1 MLRPSA
7 FQNNGN
13 TETASSSKSILRPSS
28 FQLAPSSLSASNSFS
43 NKSECSDE
51 PSTTSL
57 SDSPF
62 ELKEQKQTPSTSQN
76 EATNKEDD
84 SKISSTTSNDGEN
97 NGENSDESKVIPNP
111 FNNSK
116 VKNIDGGADEENETE
131 ATSKPAS
138 DEKPKATPAPP
149 TATVASVVAA
159 STASAAQATTPT
171 DAIGGNNLFAS
182 NTTKSLFAAAVS
194 KSPYPNNG
202 SESNFV
208 FGQNIHERIVGVP
221 DSVSSMEDNQ
231 SDSSSGSKL
240 FAVSSASTSEAASAG
255 GSTNGAEAKES
266 STVEDLTKVARE
278 YEESRVQKRKLD
290 AVETFTG
297 EEDEMNVADMSCK
310 LFAFI
315 ASNYEQRGP
324 GSLRLNDVKSST
336 DDVRSRVVFR
346 TLGNFRV
353 LLNTKVWGGMIVEK
367 PSQKSLR
374 FTAIDS
380 SDGSV
385 KIYLVM
391 ARPDDI
397 SNLYSALKKRIEA
410 ERKREKT
417 EESTS
422 SSSTSEANTS
432 KGSHKEADKDDTEE
446 PETKKD
452 RKS

>member
-13 TETASSSKSILRPSS
+13 SETASSSKSILRPSS
-28 FQLAPSSLSASNSFS
+28 FQLAPSNLAAANNSN

-51 PSTTSL
+51 PSTTSH

-62 ELKEQKQTPSTSQN
+62 ELKEEKQSTSSSTSN
-76 EATNKEDD
+76 EAEAAEAAATTKEDD

-111 FNNSK
+111 FNN
-116 VKNIDGGADEENETE
+116 VKNAEIGDDDTD
-131 ATSKPAS
+131 ATSKPAADDKTKSQTADKKS
-138 DEKPKATPAPP
+138 DF
-149 TATVASVVAA
+149 S
-159 STASAAQATTPT
+159 
-171 DAIGGNNLFAS
+171 GGNNLFAS
-182 NTTKSLFAAAVS
+182 NTNNTKNLFAAAASHSPFLAANNSS
-194 KSPYPNNG
+194 KEN
-202 SESNFV
+202 NFV

-221 DSVSSMEDNQ
+221 DTSVSSVSSADDNQ

-240 FAVSSASTSEAASAG
+240 FAVSSASTSEAAAAG
-255 GSTNGAEAKES
+255 SSTNGAEPKES

-278 YEESRVQKRKLD
+278 YEESRAQKRKLD

-297 EEDEMNVADMSCK
+297 EEDEINVVDMSCK

-315 ASNYEQRGP
+315 ASNWEQRGP
-324 GSLRLNDVKSST
+324 GGLRLNDVKASAE
-336 DDVRSRVVFR
+336 DARSRVVFR

-353 LLNTKVWGGMIVEK
+353 LLNTKVWGGMVVEK

-374 FTAIDS
+374 LTAIDS
-380 SDGSV
+380 NDGSV
-385 KIYLVM
+385 KIFLVM

-397 SNLYSALKKRIEA
+397 STLYKELKKRIET

-422 SSSTSEANTS
+422 SESNTS
-432 KGSHKEADKDDTEE
+432 KGSHHGATIAGAEE
-446 PETKKD
+446 PDTKKD
-452 RKS
+452 RKT

>member
-13 TETASSSKSILRPSS
+13 SETASSSKSILRPSS
-28 FQLAPSSLSASNSFS
+28 FQLAPSSLSAASNSS

-51 PSTTSL
+51 PSTTSV

-62 ELKEQKQTPSTSQN
+62 ELKEEKQLASTST
-76 EATNKEDD
+76 EATKEDD

-97 NGENSDESKVIPNP
+97 NAEHNDDTKVIPNP

-116 VKNIDGGADEENETE
+116 IKNADIGDEETE
-131 ATSKPAS
+131 ATSKS
-138 DEKPKATPAPP
+138 SVDEKSKADSKDNKSPDSLA
-149 TATVASVVAA
+149 
-159 STASAAQATTPT
+159 
-171 DAIGGNNLFAS
+171 GNNLFAS
-182 NTTKSLFAAAVS
+182 NAKDLFAAASS
-194 KSPYPNNG
+194 KSSLLAANN
-202 SESNFV
+202 SSDSSFV
-208 FGQNIHERIVGVP
+208 FGQNIHERIIGVP
-221 DSVSSMEDNQ
+221 DTSVSSADDNQ
-231 SDSSSGSKL
+231 SDSSSSSKL
-240 FAVSSASTSEAASAG
+240 FAVSSASTSEAVAG
-255 GSTNGAEAKES
+255 SSTNGAEPKES

-278 YEESRVQKRKLD
+278 YEESRAQKRKLD

-297 EEDEMNVADMSCK
+297 EENEINVLDMSCK

-315 ASNYEQRGP
+315 SSNWEQRGP
-324 GSLRLNDVKSST
+324 GGLRLNDST
-336 DDVRSRVVFR
+336 EDARSRVVFR

-353 LLNTKVWGGMIVEK
+353 LLNTKVWGGMVVEK

-374 FTAIDS
+374 LTAIDPN
-380 SDGSV
+380 DGTV
-385 KIYLVM
+385 KIFLVM

-397 SNLYSALKKRIEA
+397 SHLYTALKKRVEV

-422 SSSTSEANTS
+422 ST
-432 KGSHKEADKDDTEE
+432 KDGTTNEDE

>member
-7 FQNNGN
+7 FQNQNNGN

-28 FQLAPSSLSASNSFS
+28 FQLAPSNLAAANNSN
-43 NKSECSDE
+43 NKSECNDE
-51 PSTTSL
+51 PSTTSH

-62 ELKEQKQTPSTSQN
+62 ELKDEKQSASTSN
-76 EATNKEDD
+76 EATAAATTSTTKEDD

-116 VKNIDGGADEENETE
+116 VRNADLEDDETE
-131 ATSKPAS
+131 ATSKPVADAKQSCQEKKS
-138 DEKPKATPAPP
+138 DF
-149 TATVASVVAA
+149 S
-159 STASAAQATTPT
+159 
-171 DAIGGNNLFAS
+171 GGNNLFAS
-182 NTTKSLFAAAVS
+182 NANNTKNLFAAAAS
-194 KSPYPNNG
+194 KSPFLGAANNS
-202 SESNFV
+202 SENNFV

-221 DSVSSMEDNQ
+221 DTSVSSVSSADDNQ

-240 FAVSSASTSEAASAG
+240 FAVSSASTSEAVAG
-255 GSTNGAEAKES
+255 SSTNGAEPKES

-278 YEESRVQKRKLD
+278 YEESRAQKRKLD

-297 EEDEMNVADMSCK
+297 EENEINVVDMSCK

-315 ASNYEQRGP
+315 ASNWEQRGP
-324 GSLRLNDVKSST
+324 GSLRLNDVKASAE
-336 DDVRSRVVFR
+336 DARSRVVFR

-353 LLNTKVWGGMIVEK
+353 LLNTKVWGGMVVEK

-374 FTAIDS
+374 LTAIDS
-380 SDGSV
+380 NDGAV
-385 KIYLVM
+385 KIFLVM

-397 SNLYSALKKRIEA
+397 SHLYSALKKRIEA

-422 SSSTSEANTS
+422 SEANTS
-432 KGSHKEADKDDTEE
+432 KGSHHDGDNEE
-446 PETKKD
+446 PDTKKD

>member
-7 FQNNGN
+7 FQNNGSA
-13 TETASSSKSILRPSS
+13 ETASSSKSILRPSS
-28 FQLAPSSLSASNSFS
+28 FQLAPSTLSTANNSN
-43 NKSECSDE
+43 NKSECSNE
-51 PSTTSL
+51 PSTTSH

-62 ELKEQKQTPSTSQN
+62 ELKEEKQSTSTSN
-76 EATNKEDD
+76 ESTKEDD
-84 SKISSTTSNDGEN
+84 SKISSTTNNDGDN
-97 NGENSDESKVIPNP
+97 NGENSDETKVIPNP

-116 VKNIDGGADEENETE
+116 VKGTEHDEDDDETDS
-131 ATSKPAS
+131 ASKPS
-138 DEKPKATPAPP
+138 DDDKSKQQPTQEKKPDLLDG
-149 TATVASVVAA
+149 S
-159 STASAAQATTPT
+159 
-171 DAIGGNNLFAS
+171 NLFAA
-182 NTTKSLFAAAVS
+182 NTKSLFASAAS
-194 KSPYPNNG
+194 KSPFLAANNG
-202 SESNFV
+202 SESSFV

-221 DSVSSMEDNQ
+221 DTSVSSASSSADDNH

-240 FAVSSASTSEAASAG
+240 FAVSSASTSEATSAGGGSGGTGGGG
-255 GSTNGAEAKES
+255 GSTNGAEPKES

-278 YEESRVQKRKLD
+278 YEESRAQKRKLD

-297 EEDEMNVADMSCK
+297 EEDEVNVVDMSSR
-310 LFAFI
+310 LFAFV

-324 GSLRLNDVKSST
+324 GSLRLNDVKT
-336 DDVRSRVVFR
+336 DDARSRVVFR

-380 SDGSV
+380 NDGAV

-397 SNLYSALKKRIEA
+397 NTLYSALKKRIEI

-422 SSSTSEANTS
+422 ASSSSANDEANTS
-432 KGSHKEADKDDTEE
+432 KDSHH
-446 PETKKD
+446 ETDEQPDAKKD

>member
-13 TETASSSKSILRPSS
+13 SETASSSKSILRPSS
-28 FQLAPSSLSASNSFS
+28 FQLAPSSLSPNSSN
-43 NKSECSDE
+43 NKNECSDE
-51 PSTTSL
+51 PSTTSP

-62 ELKEQKQTPSTSQN
+62 ELKEEKPSTSTSN
-76 EATNKEDD
+76 EATKEDD

-97 NGENSDESKVIPNP
+97 SGSSNSEETKVISNP

-116 VKNIDGGADEENETE
+116 VKNADFDDEDIE
-131 ATSKPAS
+131 ATSK
-138 DEKPKATPAPP
+138 
-149 TATVASVVAA
+149 
-159 STASAAQATTPT
+159 TTDDDKSKQENKDNKTTNLP
-171 DAIGGNNLFAS
+171 GGTNLFAT
-182 NTTKSLFAAAVS
+182 NTKNLFAAAAS
-194 KSPYPNNG
+194 KTPFLAGNNG
-202 SESNFV
+202 SDSSFV
-208 FGQNIHERIVGVP
+208 FGQNIRERIIGVP
-221 DSVSSMEDNQ
+221 DTSVSNADDNQ
-231 SDSSSGSKL
+231 SDASTSKL
-240 FAVSSASTSEAASAG
+240 FAVSTSSANDAVAG
-255 GSTNGAEAKES
+255 SSTNGSEQKES

-278 YEESRVQKRKLD
+278 YEESRAQKRKLD

-297 EEDEMNVADMSCK
+297 EENEINVLDFSCK

-315 ASNYEQRGP
+315 SSNWEQRGP
-324 GSLRLNDVKSST
+324 GGLRLNDVKSST
-336 DDVRSRVVFR
+336 EDARSRVVFR

-353 LLNTKVWGGMIVEK
+353 LLNTKVWGGMVVEK

-374 FTAIDS
+374 LTAIDPN
-380 SDGSV
+380 DGTV
-385 KIYLVM
+385 KIFLVM

-397 SNLYSALKKRIEA
+397 SMLYSALKKRVEA

-422 SSSTSEANTS
+422 STNTEANTS
-432 KGSHKEADKDDTEE
+432 QGSHHEMEEE

>member
-13 TETASSSKSILRPSS
+13 SETASSSKSILRPSS
-28 FQLAPSSLSASNSFS
+28 FQLAPSSLSASSSFS

-62 ELKEQKQTPSTSQN
+62 ELKEEKQTPSTSQN
-76 EATNKEDD
+76 EATKEDD

-116 VKNIDGGADEENETE
+116 EKSADIDEAAGTE

-138 DEKPKATPAPP
+138 DDKAKPTSQ
-149 TATVASVVAA
+149 VGS
-159 STASAAQATTPT
+159 TPT
-171 DAIGGNNLFAS
+171 DLPGGQNLFAS

-194 KSPYPNNG
+194 KSPYLNNG

-221 DSVSSMEDNQ
+221 DTSVSSADDNQ

-240 FAVSSASTSEAASAG
+240 FAVSSASTSEAAVAG
-255 GSTNGAEAKES
+255 SSTNGTEAKES

-278 YEESRVQKRKLD
+278 YEESRAQKRKLD

-297 EEDEMNVADMSCK
+297 EEDETNVADMSCK

-336 DDVRSRVVFR
+336 EDVRSRVVFR

-353 LLNTKVWGGMIVEK
+353 LLNTKVWGGMVVEK

-374 FTAIDS
+374 FTAIDP

-397 SNLYSALKKRIEA
+397 SILYAALKKRIEA

-422 SSSTSEANTS
+422 SSAAEANTS
-432 KGSHKEADKDDTEE
+432 KGSLDEGEDEDGPD
-446 PETKKD
+446 TKKD

>member
-13 TETASSSKSILRPSS
+13 SETASSSKSILRPSS
-28 FQLAPSSLSASNSFS
+28 FQLAPSSLAAANNSN

-51 PSTTSL
+51 PSTTSH

-62 ELKEQKQTPSTSQN
+62 ELKEEKQSTSSSSTSN
-76 EATNKEDD
+76 EAEAATAAPTTKEDD

-116 VKNIDGGADEENETE
+116 VKNADDDDDDTE
-131 ATSKPAS
+131 ATSK
-138 DEKPKATPAPP
+138 
-149 TATVASVVAA
+149 TATDDKTKSQSVDKK
-159 STASAAQATTPT
+159 SDFSA
-171 DAIGGNNLFAS
+171 GSNLFAT
-182 NTTKSLFAAAVS
+182 NTNNTKNLFAAAASHSPFLAANNSS
-194 KSPYPNNG
+194 KEN
-202 SESNFV
+202 NFV

-221 DSVSSMEDNQ
+221 DTSVSSLSSVDDNQ

-240 FAVSSASTSEAASAG
+240 FAVSSASTSEATAAG
-255 GSTNGAEAKES
+255 SSTNGAEPKES

-278 YEESRVQKRKLD
+278 YEESRAQKRKLD

-297 EEDEMNVADMSCK
+297 EEDEINVLDMSCK

-315 ASNYEQRGP
+315 ASNWEQRGP
-324 GSLRLNDVKSST
+324 GGLRLNDVKESAKDATRSS
-336 DDVRSRVVFR
+336 RLVFR
-346 TLGNFRV
+346 ALGNFRV
-353 LLNTKVWGGMIVEK
+353 LLNTKVWGGMVCEK

-374 FTAIDS
+374 LTAIDS
-380 SDGSV
+380 NDGSV
-385 KIYLVM
+385 KIFLVM

-397 SNLYSALKKRIEA
+397 SNLYSSLRLRIEA

-422 SSSTSEANTS
+422 SEANTS
-432 KGSHKEADKDDTEE
+432 KVDE